1 MTMKFDT
8 NNNVQYFMQY
18 NNHSTF
24 NSQHSYNGCCR
35 SGETQRRSRIMSL
48 ENKIEIENFES

>member
-1 MTMKFDT
+1 MKFDT

-18 NNHSTF
+18 NNHSTL
-24 NSQHSYNGCCR
+24 NSHNSYNGCCR
-35 SGETQRRSRIMSL
+35 SGETQRRMSL

>member
-1 MTMKFDT
+1 MKFDT

-24 NSQHSYNGCCR
+24 NSHNSYNGCCR